1 MSWAKRNIYFLVSC
15 IAAVVLLGAAGWYCY
30 SEWQSNNANW
40 EQLSQ
45 AYGELTTIANKPV
58 GAGNT
63 TVTNIDAARAQAQEV
78 KVRVAQM
85 EKFFVPVRGI
95 PNTNHFE
102 DRVVASAV
110 RDTVGQLRAGAVSHN
125 VTLPL
130 DFAFSFSLQ
139 AGKASYDPNSWE
151 HLSKQLG
158 EVKTICDTLY
168 SCRVNALDGI
178 QRERTADDSNPN
190 SAASTQPDYVDST
203 SVTNGNYV
211 ITPYQITFECFTSE
225 LGGVLSSFANQSHT
239 VVVKTLNVQPVE
251 VGNGMDMSMQN
262 NGMLPVA
269 NPKGGLP
276 TVIDEK
282 KLKIIMLVDFVK
294 VLPAQGR

>member
-1 MSWAKRNIYFLVSC
+1 MSWAKRNLYFLISC

-45 AYGELTTIANKPV
+45 AYAQLKQIADKPV
-58 GAGNT
+58 GAGNN
-63 TVTNIDAARAQAQEV
+63 TVTNIDAARAQAKEV
-78 KVRVAQM
+78 KARVADM

-110 RDTVGQLRAGAVSHN
+110 RDTVGQLRAAAVAHN

-139 AGKASYDPNSWE
+139 AGKASYDPNSWDQ
-151 HLSKQLG
+151 LSKQLG
-158 EVKTICDTLY
+158 EVKTLCDTLY

-190 SAASTQPDYVDST
+190 SGASTQPDYIDST
-203 SVTNGNYV
+203 SVTNSNTV
-211 ITPYQITFECFTSE
+211 ITPYQLTFECFTSE
-225 LGGVLSSFANQSHT
+225 LGGVLSSFANQAHT
-239 VVVKTLNVQPVE
+239 IVVKTLNVQPVE
-251 VGNGMDMSMQN
+251 VSNGMDMSMQN
-262 NGMLPVA
+262 NPTQPLL

-276 TVIDEK
+276 VVIDEK

-294 VLPAQGR
+294 ILPAQGR